1 MTTPIR
7 VRIELFGLLLFIA
20 AFAVSAQAQPI
31 TVTIDASK
39 TRAPIS
45 KYIYGQFIEH
55 IGGIINNGIWAEM
68 LDDRKFYYP
77 ITGQIETRSA
87 ARGRF
92 GLRRWNF
99 IGPEESITMDT
110 NAPYVGD
117 HTLLVQLDDGGAHG
131 IQQGGLAVRR
141 GKAYTGR
148 IVLAGDRGVKVA
160 VSLVWGTNAM
170 DRQTITMGKLHSEY
184 AKFPLNFTAQA
195 DSENARLEIVGT
207 GKGSFHIG
215 AVSLMPADNV
225 QGFRREVIAALK
237 QLHSGVYRF
246 PGGNYVSGYEWT
258 DAIGDIDRRPP
269 RWDYAW
275 KVMQPNDVG
284 MDEFMTL
291 CKLLDVEPCITVN
304 AGFGDAHSAAHW
316 LAYANGP
323 VTSTMGKLRAAN
335 GHPEPYGVKFWSIG
349 NEAWGGWQLGA
360 MSLEQF
366 EIKHNLFAEA
376 MRRVDPTIKLI
387 ASGAM
392 PDAMTGSKQSLRLGN
407 KLIPEDLG
415 PADWTGGLFMN
426 CLSNLDLVSE
436 HFYSYNATHFD
447 LEKAAQV
454 PNDPDEPL
462 VDWMRRPA
470 NHVREKYEAYQNYLA
485 LIPALKTKPVPI
497 DLDEWAYS
505 GVPANSYKV
514 VPAYAWTF
522 NEMFRHSDL
531 FQMAGFTFATSLIS
545 ANRTDAVLNPAGL
558 LFKMYRDHFGTLPVD
573 VIGNSPQPK
582 PKYPPGGEEPVVNA
596 GSDTF
601 PLDVAAALSSDRKL
615 LTVAV
620 VNPTESGQQLNLSI
634 NGVTLPGAGR
644 VWFMAPSSVNATNVI
659 GQPPQVEVQ
668 EREVNL
674 TTNALAIAPI
684 SVNIYE
690 FPVK

>member
-1 MTTPIR
+1 MTTPAR
-7 VRIELFGLLLFIA
+7 ARIELFGLFIFIA
-20 AFAVSAQAQPI
+20 TLAAQAQI
-31 TVTIDASK
+31 QTISATIDANQ

-77 ITGQIETRSA
+77 ITTQVQTNFA
-87 ARGRF
+87 VRGRF
-92 GLRRWNF
+92 ELRRWDF
-99 IGPEESITMDT
+99 IGAEESVTMDT

-117 HTLLVQLDDGGAHG
+117 HTPLVQLDDAGAHG

-141 GKAYTGR
+141 GRSYAGR
-148 IVLAGDRGVKVA
+148 IVLAGDRGVKVV
-160 VSLVWGTNAM
+160 VSLVWGTNAA
-170 DRQTITMGKLHSEY
+170 DRQTITVGKLHSGY
-184 AKFPLNFTAQA
+184 AKFPLRFTAQA
-195 DSENARLEIVGT
+195 DSDNARLEIVGT

-215 AVSLMPADNV
+215 AVSLMPADNI
-225 QGFRREVIAALK
+225 QGFRREVIVALK

-258 DAIGDIDRRPP
+258 DAIGDPDQRPP
-269 RWDYAW
+269 RWDFAW
-275 KVMQPNDVG
+275 NVVQPNDVG
-284 MDEFMTL
+284 TDEFMTL
-291 CKLLDVEPCITVN
+291 CRLLDVEPYLTVN
-304 AGFGDAHSAAHW
+304 AGFGDAHSAAQW
-316 LAYANGP
+316 VAYASGP
-323 VTSTMGKLRAAN
+323 VTSAMGKLRAVN
-335 GHPEPYGVKFWSIG
+335 GHPEPYGVKFWGIG
-349 NEAWGGWQLGA
+349 NEAWGGWQMGA
-360 MSLEQF
+360 MSLQQF

-376 MRRVDPTIKLI
+376 MRRVDPAIKLI

-407 KLIPEDLG
+407 KLIPDCLG
-415 PADWTGGLFMN
+415 PADWTGGLFSN
-426 CLSNLDLVSE
+426 CLANLDLISE
-436 HFYSYNATHFD
+436 HFYSYNTTHFD

-454 PNDPDEPL
+454 PNDSDEPL

-497 DLDEWAYS
+497 CLDEWAYS

-558 LFKMYRDHFGTLPVD
+558 LFKMYRDHYGTIPVD
-573 VIGNSPQPK
+573 VAGNSPQPK

-596 GSDTF
+596 GSDTY
-601 PLDVAAALSSDRKL
+601 PLDVAAALSSDRKS

-634 NGVTLPGAGR
+634 NGVALTDAGR
-644 VWFMAPSSVNATNVI
+644 VWFMAPSSVNATNVV
-659 GQPPQVEVQ
+659 GQAPQVEVQ

-674 TTNALAIAPI
+674 TTNAMMIVPL